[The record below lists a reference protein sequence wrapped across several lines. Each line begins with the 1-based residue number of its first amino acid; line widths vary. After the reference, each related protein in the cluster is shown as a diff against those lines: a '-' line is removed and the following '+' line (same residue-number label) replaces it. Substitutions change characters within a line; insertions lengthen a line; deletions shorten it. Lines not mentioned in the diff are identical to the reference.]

1 MGAQPSSTGRW
12 GWLARV
18 LAVGMRPDD
27 DADLRIRKRTA
38 VATVYALMLAGA
50 FYAALGILADRPFV
64 TVFSVTQTAVQG
76 GALVLFHLTGRLRP
90 VVLIMV
96 AVGLLTIAS
105 GVVTLGGMNQSGG
118 NLAFAILAPI
128 GAVLLLGRRAAPP
141 AFAAFAALVVW
152 AAVTDAQWR
161 ATVSPVP
168 DALSVPLY
176 AMNLL
181 VSGAIALG
189 LVVFID
195 GERVRAKGQAES
207 LLLNVLP
214 RSIVGRLH
222 AGERVI
228 ADHHPDVTVLFS
240 DVVDFTPFAERQP
253 PERVVAVLNELFSA
267 FDALAAERGLEKIKT
282 IGDAYMVVAGVPDDR
297 PDHAHVMIEMA
308 LAMHVVAGRSDVG
321 DGRRLELRTGIASG
335 PVVAGVIGR
344 QKFSYDLWGDTVNT
358 ASRMES
364 SGVAGWIQVSSA
376 TYERCRARYPFR
388 RRDDVEVKG
397 KGRMT
402 TWLLD
407 PADVVSQP
415 ADAAADQVAADQQV
429 QPVSFAQPSQQ

>member
-1 MGAQPSSTGRW
+1 
-12 GWLARV
+12 
-18 LAVGMRPDD
+18 
-27 DADLRIRKRTA
+27 
-38 VATVYALMLAGA
+38 VYALVLAYII
-50 FYAALGILADRPFV
+50 YAAMGILADRPLV
-64 TVFSVTQTAVQG
+64 SVLSVAQTVVQG
-76 GALVLFHLTGRLRP
+76 GALAFLHLTGQLRP
-90 VVLIMV
+90 LVLIMM
-96 AVGLLTIAS
+96 ASGLLTLAS

-118 NLAFAILAPI
+118 NLVFAILVPM
-128 GAVLLLGRRAAPP
+128 GSVLLLDRRAALP
-141 AFAAFAALVVW
+141 AFGAFGVLVVW
-152 AAVTDAQWR
+152 AAVTDAGWR
-161 ATVSPVP
+161 DAVSPVP
-168 DALSVPLY
+168 AEVSVQLY

-189 LVVFID
+189 LVLFID
-195 GERVRAKGQAES
+195 GERVRAKAQAES

-214 RSIVGRLH
+214 RSIVKRLH
-222 AGERVI
+222 AGERVL

-240 DVVDFTPFAERQP
+240 DVVDFTPFAERQT

-297 PDHAHVMIEMA
+297 PDHAQIMIEMA
-308 LAMHVVAGRSDVG
+308 LAMHVVADRSDVG
-321 DGRRLELRTGIASG
+321 DGPRLRLRTGIASG

-364 SGVAGWIQVSSA
+364 SGVAGCIQVSPA
-376 TYERCRARYPFR
+376 TYEGCRANYPFR
-388 RRDDVEVKG
+388 RRPDVEVKG

-407 PADVVSQP
+407 PTDVAP
-415 ADAAADQVAADQQV
+415 GRAAPEFLVHGANGQV
-429 QPVSFAQPSQQ
+429 QPVSSVQSRQQ